1 MTAIEW
7 IIVIFAGAGTIFS
20 LFAAFGLLRF
30 PDVYARL
37 HATGK
42 NATGGVIMSMFA
54 TFLFFLLQQ
63 DIFLGTLLLVILFVF
78 LTTPIVTLT
87 VSRAAYRRGVPLD
100 DIAIVDEL
108 KEEYAKREE
117 THTEKQ
123 EGN

>member
-7 IIVIFAGAGTIFS
+7 IIVFFAGAGTIFS
-20 LFAAFGLLRF
+20 LFAAFGLMRF
-30 PDVYARL
+30 PDVYARM

-42 NATGGVIMSMFA
+42 NATGGVIMSMLG

-87 VSRAAYRRGVPLD
+87 VARSAYRTGVPMD
-100 DIAIVDEL
+100 EIGIEDEL
-108 KEEYAKREE
+108 KVEYAKRRQNQTKEN
-117 THTEKQ
+117 Q
-123 EGN
+123 S